1 MCPGGEWGA
10 VRRAGP
16 EEGCPKGG
24 RRTGFERTT
33 IYHCEQRPLLH
44 AHLQL
49 AILEVADEHVAG
61 SMRDRER

>member
-10 VRRAGP
+10 AQRAGGG
-16 EEGCPKGG
+16 EGGPKGG
-24 RRTGFERTT
+24 CRKGFERTT
-33 IYHCEQRPLLH
+33 IRHCEQRPLLH
-44 AHLQL
+44 GHLQL